1 MIVSLLGGRA
11 MIKIKMPR
19 DKLAA
24 EVLEAIR
31 QEPGCERTREI
42 SISEEV
48 VGEATCWHVSVIDQ
62 GASGFEAANHSAKRV
77 EERLN
82 PRYELTG

>member
-1 MIVSLLGGRA
+1 

-31 QEPGCERTREI
+31 QEPGCEGI
-42 SISEEV
+42 KQVSISEEEV
-48 VGEATCWHVSVIDQ
+48 IGEETCWHVSIVDE
-62 GASGFEAANHSAKRV
+62 GTSGSDAANHAAKRV